1 MAKKN
6 KLGKKPVVIGAV
18 ATIITITIVFLL
30 FPNILSEGIV
40 TTKTNEQLIKEGFDA
55 GLLKIPFECAI
66 ESECEDGQGKVG
78 ESKDTNPIGEIIDPK
93 PTNSTDIIPELV
105 CDPPA
110 ELVGDQCFL
119 PEPTLPVPFIEP
131 PTVELISKVIKIDNN
146 GTRHESTINFVI
158 PLLSFFVEDTTNID
172 FDEGFIENQLFI
184 STDPMIAVSGKGFFD
199 IKIANQTILTQP
211 IEISVSGMTDQNGQ
225 LAIQFVSPL
234 GSKSDIFLFQFKDN
248 LDKFATQGLTKIEY
262 KVTDFALI
270 VNTFDFNVDEE
281 TIFEMD
287 IARDPNLIIIV
298 NEEGGTQRIFPTDDR
313 IRLCSSTSSYCYKV
327 CYVNSPTFGCQK
339 YRKVCQ
345 RVSAPTVG
353 AWKFFKF
360 DVEGNEMLFEQGDS
374 FRMATAGSLCPLDV
388 TVQRNEIYKIEVGS
402 PTIGNVKWKT
412 PMEQETYLF
421 QCVRQYTGLA
431 PTGFVLSCN
440 FRTQDNQAFI
450 NSLELVP

>member
-1 MAKKN
+1 MTKKN
-6 KLGKKPVVIGAV
+6 KLGKKPVVVGAV

-30 FPNILSEGIV
+30 FPNILSEDIF

-66 ESECEDGQGKVG
+66 ESECEEGQGFIG
-78 ESKDTNPIGEIIDPK
+78 EPKDTNPIGEIIDPT
-93 PTNSTDIIPELV
+93 PTNVTDVKPELV

-110 ELVGDQCFL
+110 ELVDEQCLL
-119 PEPTLPVPFIEP
+119 PEPPLIEP
-131 PTVELISKVIKIDNN
+131 PKVELISKVTKIDNN
-146 GTRHESTINFVI
+146 GTRHESTINFVV

-234 GSKSDIFLFQFKDN
+234 GAKSDIFLFQFKDN

-262 KVTDFALI
+262 KVTDFSLI
-270 VNTFDFNVDEE
+270 VNTFNFNVDEE

-287 IARDPNLIIIV
+287 IAKDPNLIIIV

-313 IRLCSSTSSYCYKV
+313 IRLCSQTGKFCWKQCV
-327 CYVNSPTFGCQK
+327 VNSPSFGCQRYK
-339 YRKVCQ
+339 TVCT
-345 RVSAPTVG
+345 TVGSPIIG
-353 AWKFFKF
+353 AWKFSKF
-360 DVEGNEMLFEQGDS
+360 DVEGNEILFEQGDS
-374 FRMATAGSLCPLDV
+374 FNNSCPFD
-388 TVQRNEIYKIEVGS
+388 TIVQRNEIYKFQIAS
-402 PTIGNVKWKT
+402 PTKATIKWKA
-412 PMEQETYLF
+412 PMENESFLF
-421 QCVRQYTGLA
+421 SCTNTGSVFFALR
-431 PTGFVLSCN
+431 TTVCN
-440 FRTQDNQAFI
+440 FRSVDSQTFI
-450 NSLELVP
+450 NSLDLVP